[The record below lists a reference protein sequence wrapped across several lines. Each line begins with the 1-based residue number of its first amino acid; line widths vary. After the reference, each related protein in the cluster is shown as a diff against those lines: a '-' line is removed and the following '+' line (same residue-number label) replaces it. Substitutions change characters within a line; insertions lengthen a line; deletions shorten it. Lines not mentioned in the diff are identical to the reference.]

1 MPSLKKEV
9 ETEIEIDFEVFC
21 GTCGAGICGNTTTRE
36 SRRRGYPQ
44 VVVDVCDDCIK
55 EKDNEINELQKEV
68 SSLNTQI
75 EELKER
81 ILELEKELENQLE
94 K

>member
-1 MPSLKKEV
+1 MPSIKKDF

-36 SRRRGYPQ
+36 SRRRGHAQ

-55 EKDNEINELQKEV
+55 KKDEDINELQEEV
-68 SSLNTQI
+68 SSLNTEI
-75 EELKER
+75 EELKNR
-81 ILELEKELENQLE
+81 ISELESQLANSAT
-94 K
+94 